1 MKIYYLV
8 YKTYPS
14 YDGVTENSEVNVL
27 GLFSSVEQAKELC
40 EKDFCKNTF
49 YKALELDKRIFATL

>member
-8 YKTYPS
+8 YKIYPK
-14 YDGVTENSEVNVL
+14 YDGVAEDTDVYVL

-49 YKALELDKRIFATL
+49 YKALELDKEIFTTL